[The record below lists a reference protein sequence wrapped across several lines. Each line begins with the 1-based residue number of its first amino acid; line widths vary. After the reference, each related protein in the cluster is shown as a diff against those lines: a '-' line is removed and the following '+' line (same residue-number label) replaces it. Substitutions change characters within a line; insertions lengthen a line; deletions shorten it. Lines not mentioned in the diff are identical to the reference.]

1 MEALKG
7 DQTPC
12 VVVGTYGN
20 RHYDDA
26 VVALSNMPHGMK
38 ETKKIIEKFSNGLCS
53 LHGIEFSLL
62 LIRSSVKR

>member
-1 MEALKG
+1 MVF
-7 DQTPC
+7 D
-12 VVVGTYGN
+12 
-20 RHYDDA
+20 YDDA

-62 LIRSSVKR
+62 LIWSSVKS